1 MIISI
6 LATSAQALA
15 LDVGV
20 AEAHASRGLALSL
33 AQRHEEAMAEF
44 ERAIQLDPNSFE
56 AHYFYGR
63 ACFAQNRL
71 KQAAAFFER
80 AGELKP
86 DDYQSVRFLTIIYR
100 SIGREKEIEAA
111 AQGPGA
117 GRTRVDATPG
127 KPASGLHGR

>member
-63 ACFAQNRL
+63 LLRAE
-71 KQAAAFFER
+71 QAE
-80 AGELKP
+80 AG
-86 DDYQSVRFLTIIYR
+86 S
-100 SIGREKEIEAA
+100 
-111 AQGPGA
+111 
-117 GRTRVDATPG
+117 RV
-127 KPASGLHGR
+127 L